1 MPPSRI
7 AKNTA
12 YLTLAF
18 TAQKVLSFVY
28 FAFIA
33 RFIGND
39 ETGIGKYVFALSFT
53 TIFGIFI
60 DFGMQSVL
68 IREIAKEKSRAQ
80 AFLSTI
86 LTSKILIAFFVYIAA
101 VATISFSGKDSLTQD
116 LIVLTGIIMILDSFS
131 LTLFAVF
138 RGFQDLRFEA
148 ISTIIGKIIAI
159 GVGVGSL
166 YAGFGL
172 RMLIVAVLCSSAFTF
187 FYALYHV
194 IKTLHIIPRIHFDAK
209 VFRQIFAMA
218 LPFGIAGILINAY
231 GYFDTVLLSYLA
243 GDRYVGWYS
252 VANKLPYALQFLPA
266 AFAAAVFPAMSAYF
280 VTSKDLLSRT
290 FERSMFYLMIIAVP
304 ISVGSILLAEPLIA
318 KVYGP
323 VFGASV
329 PALQILMAGLPFI
342 FLNFPIGYLL
352 NATNRQ
358 TKNTINIGITLVVSI
373 ILNLIL
379 IQQYNFIGASVTNL
393 VSTVLLFSLGLWQ
406 VGRVIQYQK
415 WILLKV
421 LLKAVVAAV
430 GMAAIILIWKATGSL
445 LKTTEF
451 LSVIMISF
459 LTYCGILLLLGG
471 MNRQDFTKIYQ
482 AIAKKVVS

>member
-1 MPPSRI
+1 
-7 AKNTA
+7 
-12 YLTLAF
+12 
-18 TAQKVLSFVY
+18 
-28 FAFIA
+28 
-33 RFIGND
+33 
-39 ETGIGKYVFALSFT
+39 
-53 TIFGIFI
+53 
-60 DFGMQSVL
+60 
-68 IREIAKEKSRAQ
+68 
-80 AFLSTI
+80 
-86 LTSKILIAFFVYIAA
+86 
-101 VATISFSGKDSLTQD
+101 
-116 LIVLTGIIMILDSFS
+116 
-131 LTLFAVF
+131 
-138 RGFQDLRFEA
+138 
-148 ISTIIGKIIAI
+148 
-159 GVGVGSL
+159 
-166 YAGFGL
+166 
-172 RMLIVAVLCSSAFTF
+172 
-187 FYALYHV
+187 
-194 IKTLHIIPRIHFDAK
+194 
-209 VFRQIFAMA
+209 
-218 LPFGIAGILINAY
+218 
-231 GYFDTVLLSYLA
+231 
-243 GDRYVGWYS
+243 
-252 VANKLPYALQFLPA
+252 
-266 AFAAAVFPAMSAYF
+266 
-280 VTSKDLLSRT
+280 
-290 FERSMFYLMIIAVP
+290 MFYLMIIAVP